1 MQIINAGL
9 SFGKL
14 VNRESTEKIIIHHSA
29 SDNDDVWSI
38 HNYHVNVNKWN
49 GIGYHFVIHQNGDV
63 YEGRPINTIGAH
75 AQGENSDSIGICVC
89 GNLDKNNMTKEQEQ
103 SLKEL
108 LVYIRNIYGELQL
121 MRHSDVNNTTCP
133 GKNFNDKILLDVMA
147 AEEKIND
154 IDEALKVLFDRKIIN
169 SPNYWK
175 NASAL
180 IIHLKQ
186 LLINVANYVK

>member
-9 SFGKL
+9 KFDKL

-38 HNYHVNVNKWN
+38 HNYHVNGNKWN
-49 GIGYHFVIHQNGDV
+49 GIGYHFVIHRNGDV

-89 GNLDKNNMTKEQEQ
+89 GDLHRNNMTHEQES

-108 LVYIRNIYGELQL
+108 LVYIKSKYVELQL
-121 MRHSDVNNTTCP
+121 MRHSDVNNTKCP
-133 GKNFNDKILLDVMA
+133 GKNFNDKILLDIM
-147 AEEKIND
+147 AEEKITD
-154 IDEALKVLFDRKIIN
+154 VDEALKILVENGIIN
-169 SPNYWK
+169 SPDYWK
-175 NASAL
+175 HVAYMVVHFKIFIL
-180 IIHLKQ
+180 
-186 LLINVANYVK
+186 NVANYVK